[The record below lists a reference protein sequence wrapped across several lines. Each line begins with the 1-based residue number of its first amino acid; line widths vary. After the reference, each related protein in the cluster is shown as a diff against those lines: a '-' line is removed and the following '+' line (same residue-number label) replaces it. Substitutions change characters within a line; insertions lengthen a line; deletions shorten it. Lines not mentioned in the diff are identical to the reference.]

1 MDTII
6 HIPNYVD
13 SNNTSNLFNAIYSQT
28 NWNKLNYF
36 KRSVSHYDGNI
47 DELNEIILQI
57 EENFNKMVNSAFLNY
72 YENGNDYAPYHS
84 DNYGCD
90 VCLLSLGT
98 SRILRYKEN
107 KTKQNTDFILHDG
120 DLLYIPN
127 ELNKTYK
134 HSLLKRTKIESS
146 RISILFFLKKK

>member
-13 SNNTSNLFNAIYSQT
+13 SNNTSNLFDVIHSQT

-47 DELNEIILQI
+47 NELNEIILQI
-57 EENFNKMVNSAFLNY
+57 EENFDKMIHSAFLNY

-107 KTKQNTDFILHDG
+107 KTKQNTDFILNDG

-146 RISILFFLKKK
+146 RISILFFLKEK